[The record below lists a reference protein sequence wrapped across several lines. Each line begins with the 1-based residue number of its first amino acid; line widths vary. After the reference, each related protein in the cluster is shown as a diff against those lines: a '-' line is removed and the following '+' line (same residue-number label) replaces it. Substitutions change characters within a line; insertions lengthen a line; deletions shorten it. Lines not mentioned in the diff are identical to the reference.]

1 MERAPATTRDD
12 YRYFMT
18 IQTRWM
24 DNDAYGH
31 VNNVVYYSF
40 FDTAVNRFLT
50 DQSLIGGGE
59 YGLIG
64 LVVGTQCQYF
74 TPISFPD
81 EVTIGVSV
89 ASIGRTS
96 VRYNVA
102 VFRQDD
108 FSASAQGQFIHAYVD
123 CLARRPAVLPEGFR
137 RKLESVTVQGGA
149 KGFEAES
156 QPTS

>member
-1 MERAPATTRDD
+1 MERTAATTRDH
-12 YRYFMT
+12 YRYFTT

-24 DNDAYGH
+24 DNDVYGH

-40 FDTAVNRFLT
+40 FDTAVNRFLIE
-50 DQSLIGGGE
+50 QRLIDSGAN
-59 YGLIG
+59 GLVG

-74 TPISFPD
+74 APISFPE

-102 VFRQDD
+102 VFRQD
-108 FSASAQGQFIHAYVD
+108 ALLAAAQGHFIHAYVD
-123 CLARRPAVLPEGFR
+123 SKARRPADLPDDFR
-137 RKLESVTVQGGA
+137 CKLESIAVKSSSSNTVA
-149 KGFEAES
+149 A
-156 QPTS
+156 T

>member
-1 MERAPATTRDD
+1 MERTAATTRDD
-12 YRYFMT
+12 YRYFTT

-24 DNDAYGH
+24 DNDVYGH

-40 FDTAVNRFLT
+40 FDTAVNRY
-50 DQSLIGGGE
+50 LIE
-59 YGLIG
+59 QQLIDSSENGLIG

-74 TPISFPD
+74 SPISFPD
-81 EVTIGVSV
+81 EITVGLSV

-108 FSASAQGQFIHAYVD
+108 SLAAAQGHFIHAYVD
-123 CLARRPAVLPEGFR
+123 CKARRPAVLPEGFR
-137 RKLESVTVQGGA
+137 RKLEPVTVNGSATGSV
-149 KGFEAES
+149 AES
-156 QPTS
+156 RSAP